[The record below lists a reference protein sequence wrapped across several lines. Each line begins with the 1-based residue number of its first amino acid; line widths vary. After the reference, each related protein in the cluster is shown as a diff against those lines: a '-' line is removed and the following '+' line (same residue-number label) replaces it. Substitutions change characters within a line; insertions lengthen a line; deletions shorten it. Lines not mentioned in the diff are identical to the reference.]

1 MDEEKEALFLDALL
15 GIEDELTKQNDL
27 LARNN
32 AAMQGVLLALKE
44 IPPSSR
50 GVWSCKTPRNHRFL

>member
-1 MDEEKEALFLDALL
+1 MKRKKLSSLMRCWAFE
-15 GIEDELTKQNDL
+15 GELTKQNDL

-44 IPPSSR
+44 IAQAIRGSS
-50 GVWSCKTPRNHRFL
+50 LA

>member
-1 MDEEKEALFLDALL
+1 MKRKKLSSLDALL
-15 GIEDELTKQNDL
+15 GIEGELTKQNDL

-44 IPPSSR
+44 IAQAIRGSS
-50 GVWSCKTPRNHRFL
+50 LA

>member
-15 GIEDELTKQNDL
+15 GIEGELTKQNDL
-27 LARNN
+27 LTRNN

-44 IPPSSR
+44 IAQAIRGSS
-50 GVWSCKTPRNHRFL
+50 LA